1 MKLLAPAGNFTSL
14 AAALKAGAD
23 SVYFG
28 TKLLNMRARARNFEL
43 NQLKKVVER
52 CREYGAES
60 WLTLNIQ
67 IYDNEIE
74 TAEKV
79 LSRAAE
85 AGVDGVIVWDPA
97 VISLAAKMNIP
108 FHIST
113 QASVANVESALF
125 YEKLGAKAVVFARE
139 LSLESIARI
148 KQKLQARGSNLQMEC
163 FGHGAM
169 CVAVS
174 GRCFLSQFMFGKSG
188 NRGECLQPCRRSYEV
203 KDTISGQKLKLENH
217 TIFSPRDLCTIP
229 VLKRI
234 MAAGVDL
241 LKIEGRNRSADYVF
255 EVVSTYRKAIDAA
268 SRGELD
274 KKKQKSL
281 VDNLRKIYNKGFH
294 TGFYEKPPGSLGYSR
309 EENSSGLRKKFYL
322 GRIEKIYRKI
332 AVNDIIIHSG
342 QLKIGQQVL
351 ILGKTT
357 GVEETSV
364 TSIYDANHQSVE
376 IAGKGQLIGV
386 KFAGNPPLHCQDKV
400 FVFEKPGKS

>member
-1 MKLLAPAGNFTSL
+1 MKLLAPAGNFSSL

-52 CREYGAES
+52 CHDYGAES

-79 LSRAAE
+79 LNSAAQAE
-85 AGVDGVIVWDPA
+85 VDGVIVWDPA

-125 YEKLGAKAVVFARE
+125 YENLGAKAVVFARD
-139 LSLESIARI
+139 LSLESISRI
-148 KQKLQARGSNLQMEC
+148 KQKLKARGSNLKMEC

-174 GRCFLSQFMFGKSG
+174 GRCFLSQFMFGQSG

-203 KDTISGQKLKLENH
+203 KDTISGQKLRLENH

-229 VLKRI
+229 VLNQI

-255 EVVSTYRKAIDAA
+255 EVVKTYRQALDAA
-268 SRGELD
+268 SQGKLD
-274 KKKQKSL
+274 QKKQNRL

-294 TGFYEKPPGSLGYSR
+294 TGFYEKPPGPMGYSR

-322 GRIEKIYRKI
+322 GRIDKIYRKI
-332 AVNDIIIHSG
+332 AVNDIIVHSG
-342 QLKIGQQVL
+342 QLKTGQKVL

-357 GVEETSV
+357 GVEATTV
-364 TSIYDANHQSVE
+364 TSIYNDNHQSVE
-376 IAGKGQLIGV
+376 FAEKGQLVGV
-386 KFAGNPPLHCQDKV
+386 KFAGNPHLHCQDKV